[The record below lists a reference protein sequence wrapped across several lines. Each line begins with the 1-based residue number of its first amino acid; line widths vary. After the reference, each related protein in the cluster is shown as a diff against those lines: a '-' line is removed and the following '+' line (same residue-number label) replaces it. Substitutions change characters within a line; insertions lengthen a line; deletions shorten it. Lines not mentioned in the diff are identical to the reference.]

1 MSCDINSGF
10 ALGCR
15 DNAGGIKTL
24 YILSGSLPESGV
36 TETAGEVTDLSGNGV
51 FYQFDL
57 TRGTSDFTE
66 TINGSTENGT
76 VFYESTINAV
86 FLKMQSA
93 LRNQM
98 KVLAQNPDLKI
109 VVETNNAGTDGDKF
123 FYVGKVYGAQL
134 NGGQGQTGTA
144 IGDANGYTL
153 TFTAQEPEPSI
164 PVSGADLSAVLTGIT
179 ISQ

>member
-1 MSCDINSGF
+1 MACDITAGF
-10 ALGCR
+10 SLGCR

-36 TETAGEVTDLSGNGV
+36 TEASGEVTALTGTGI

-86 FLKMQSA
+86 FLKMQSS

-109 VVETNNAGTDGDKF
+109 IVETNNAGTEGDKF
-123 FYVGKVYGAQL
+123 FYVGKTYGAQL

-153 TFTAQEPEPSI
+153 TFTAQEPEPAI
-164 PVSGADLSAVLTGIT
+164 PVSGSDLSSILTGIT

>member
-1 MSCDINSGF
+1 MACDITAGF
-10 ALGCR
+10 SLGCR

-24 YILSGSLPESGV
+24 YILSGSVTTLTEVSG
-36 TETAGEVTDLSGNGV
+36 EITDIDGTGI

-76 VFYESTINAV
+76 VFYESTVNAV
-86 FLKMQSA
+86 FLKMQSS

-98 KVLAQNPDLKI
+98 KVLAQNPDLKL
-109 VVETNNAGTDGDKF
+109 VVETNNAGTEGDKF
-123 FYVGKVYGAQL
+123 FYVGEVYGAQL

-153 TFTAQEPEPSI
+153 TFTAQEPNPAI
-164 PVSGADLSAVLTGIT
+164 PISGSVLADVLTGIT